1 MRTFARKFIEVTAID
16 SRFAPLPTAMIYPQI
31 IDRYYPEDGPLRQL
45 LIHHSKQVAARALA
59 IADRHPELGAD
70 RCLLTEGAMLHDI
83 GIFLTHAPGIHC
95 HGTEPYLLHGRLGA
109 ELMRREGREDI
120 ARICERHTGTG
131 LTRQNIIDRNLPLPH
146 QDFLPETLEET
157 IVCYAD
163 KFYSKSH
170 PERERSLEDTA
181 RSLAPFGEQGVRT
194 FWQWAERFE

>member
-1 MRTFARKFIEVTAID
+1 
-16 SRFAPLPTAMIYPQI
+16 MIYPQI
-31 IDRYYPEDGPLRQL
+31 IDKYYPEDGPLRQL
-45 LIHHSKQVAARALA
+45 LLNHSRQVMERALL

-70 RCLLTEGAMLHDI
+70 RTLLVEGAMLHDI

-95 HGTEPYLLHGRLGA
+95 HGTHPYLLHGRLGA
-109 ELMRREGREDI
+109 ELMREEGREDI

-131 LTRQNIIDRNLPLPH
+131 LTRQNIIDRGLPLPL

-170 PERERSLEDTA
+170 PERERSLEATA
-181 RSLAPFGEQGVRT
+181 RSLAPFGEAGVRT